1 MSKDR
6 LRIPGK
12 LGAVVCATWV
22 FAALIVGLLT
32 FIVSSRRANLTWDD
46 ADYLRRALTNTRVS
60 TSAGGFG
67 VVTRSL
73 RCLLRERPK
82 PPCLVAWIQMGTVA
96 FDRQHLDALILFSS
110 VLPYSILLATVVF
123 LGRRLAGPWG
133 GLGALTC
140 LVASP
145 LSLAFGGK
153 VMVETVLS
161 LWVLLIYALTC
172 RLLVHPSRKLGMAI
186 GILVGLAF
194 LTKLTIVLF
203 LPIPLY
209 FALARVIRGGRERAI
224 LLKSLVW
231 SVVACAAIAGPWYV
245 SNANT
250 AYKFAQF
257 SSRYNEIAELRPGRD
272 PTARRLVLMAADL
285 PGWPLVA
292 TFGIA
297 AVLVALVARSQTPTA
312 DSLADE
318 ALRDDRGALFSRMAW
333 LGAGSAATILLWPL
347 YFDTRFLMPIW
358 PVVAVDLGR
367 RLAVMLPRS
376 PRPQRA
382 IFAAG
387 LAISVICAAIAVVRA
402 PVVPTYWNTAALID
416 NLVREYGT
424 ATIGNV
430 GNFAEWNV
438 SKSGLANELRRQPAT
453 CFVLHDLTKMLA
465 DEAQRRLPRFDAV
478 IVLGQGNLS
487 ETRLM
492 SSPGLNRS
500 YRLISRILAEDP
512 TFARISTAPIDGL
525 PALSVYV
532 RKALVVR
539 REETSRPSHERRRL

>member
-1 MSKDR
+1 MSKGR

-46 ADYLRRALTNTRVS
+46 ADYLRRALSNTRPS

-82 PPCLVAWIQMGTVA
+82 PPCLVAWIQIGTVA

-153 VMVETVLS
+153 VMVETVFS

-231 SVVACAAIAGPWYV
+231 SVVA
-245 SNANT
+245 
-250 AYKFAQF
+250 
-257 SSRYNEIAELRPGRD
+257 
-272 PTARRLVLMAADL
+272 
-285 PGWPLVA
+285 
-292 TFGIA
+292 
-297 AVLVALVARSQTPTA
+297 
-312 DSLADE
+312 
-318 ALRDDRGALFSRMAW
+318 
-333 LGAGSAATILLWPL
+333 

-367 RLAVMLPRS
+367 RLAVILPRS
-376 PRPQRA
+376 RRPQRV

-478 IVLGQGNLS
+478 IVLGEGNLS
-487 ETRLM
+487 KTRLM

-512 TFARISTAPIDGL
+512 TFARISTAPIDVL